1 VATSVV
7 PKSLE
12 HLVERLATLPGVGRR
27 TAERLAHHLVRVPE
41 AEALSIADAIR
52 EARERIRPCST
63 CRAPSESDPCPI
75 CADPAR
81 DHGLVLVVESARD
94 LRSVEDSGAWR
105 GVYHV
110 LGGRV
115 SPIEGV
121 GPESLALD
129 VLAVRVRSGVREVC
143 VATNP
148 DLEGDGTALHVAK
161 ALEGTGVPVTRLA
174 RGVPAG
180 GALEYLSKSVL
191 AEAIENRPRFA
202 KRESGEP

>member
-1 VATSVV
+1 MTSAV
-7 PKSLE
+7 PPSLE
-12 HLVERLATLPGVGRR
+12 RLVERLATLPGVGRR
-27 TAERLAHHLVRVPE
+27 TAERLAHHLVRVAE

-52 EARERIRPCST
+52 DARERIRPCSS
-63 CRAPSESDPCPI
+63 CRAPSETDPCAI

-81 DHGLVLVVESARD
+81 DHGVVLVVESARD
-94 LRSVEDSGAWR
+94 LRAVEDSGAWR

-121 GPESLALD
+121 GPEALALD
-129 VLAVRVRSGVREVC
+129 ALAARVREGVREVC

-148 DLEGDGTALHVAK
+148 DLEGDGTALHVTR
-161 ALEGTGVPVTRLA
+161 ALEGTGVSVTRLA

-180 GALEYLSKSVL
+180 GSLEYLSKSVL
-191 AEAIENRPRFA
+191 AEAIENRRTPADRA
-202 KRESGEP
+202 R